1 MAAEPK
7 AAGRAC
13 ILQTSVKLSHFDLI
27 HGFRGSRV
35 RWHHPGRGVICD
47 SGYAAA
53 SPPRHCPGR
62 IGTDAALWKMI
73 GGIRISSLLT
83 VATATRRRGSMVR
96 RTTGGGGL
104 TRCLAAASAAEEHL
118 LP

>member
-73 GGIRISSLLT
+73 GGIRISRTLYLPNLLN
-83 VATATRRRGSMVR
+83 
-96 RTTGGGGL
+96 L
-104 TRCLAAASAAEEHL
+104 TYRMNHYIKISQTQNCPPEPPGAV
-118 LP
+118 